1 MDHLEARV
9 DIQALSRTCH
19 ALHCLTRCPALEAAW
34 LWRWHGNQALFRLPV
49 RALSVPVLRQLV
61 EVHHADINAQ
71 LEATGYGP
79 AVSLL
84 HLACQLDRTEVVEFL
99 ISAPGINVNLA
110 FEEEG
115 LKVTPL
121 HAACMAAG
129 PSIRALRQLLAVP
142 QIQVNA
148 SLSQGLSSLYM
159 ACITNRVAVVEELLR
174 HPDVDVNL
182 MADVRSP
189 LAAAA
194 TAGHSAIV
202 AMLLQHPAIQV
213 NAFSMLPG
221 VTPLYLAST
230 MGLAQVVRELLRHP
244 DVQVNL
250 HGPHGHT
257 TLRAACDN
265 GHLDVIRELLEH
277 PALDAG
283 SIRATLTA
291 AEGRGQGA
299 VVALLRGSRAGRRA
313 LRGQGGA

>member
-1 MDHLEARV
+1 M
-9 DIQALSRTCH
+9 
-19 ALHCLTRCPALEAAW
+19 
-34 LWRWHGNQALFRLPV
+34 
-49 RALSVPVLRQLV
+49 PVLRQLV

-110 FEEEG
+110 FEQEG

-148 SLSQGLSSLYM
+148 SLSQGLSSLFM

-182 MADVRSP
+182 RADDDRSP

-194 TAGHSAIV
+194 IAGHSAIV
-202 AMLLQHPAIQV
+202 TMLLQHPAIQI
-213 NAFSMLPG
+213 NAFFMLPG

-283 SIRATLTA
+283 SICAALTA

-313 LRGQGGA
+313 LRGQQGGA